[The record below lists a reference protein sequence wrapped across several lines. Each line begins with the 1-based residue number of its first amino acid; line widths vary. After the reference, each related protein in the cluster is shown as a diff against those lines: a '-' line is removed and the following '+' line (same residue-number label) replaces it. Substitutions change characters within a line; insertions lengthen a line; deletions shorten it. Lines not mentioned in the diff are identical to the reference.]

1 LSRITKAVIPAAG
14 LGTRFLPATKAQP
27 KEMLPVVDKPT
38 IQYIVEE
45 ALEAG
50 IEDILI
56 ITGRGKSMIMDH
68 FDKSFELETTLV
80 QRGKED
86 LYREVDKI
94 SRLANIFTIRQKE
107 PLGLGHAVLCA
118 KNFVGAD
125 PFALMLGDNFVL
137 GERPCLAQLAEI
149 FAETEQTVIGLME
162 VTESEVSRYG
172 IVRTQGEAASGKV
185 VIESLVEKP
194 APAEAPSRLAIM
206 GRYILTPEIFSI
218 LEGLPPGRGGEIQ
231 LTDGISRLRQ
241 IQPVYGCVIEGEN
254 FDVGDRMGF
263 IRTNVEIALR
273 RQDMRREMLEY
284 LSSLRERLEDA
295 EA

>member
-1 LSRITKAVIPAAG
+1 LRRITKAVIPAAG

-50 IEDILI
+50 VEDILI
-56 ITGRGKSMIMDH
+56 VTGRGKSMIMDH

-80 QRGKED
+80 QRGKEE

-118 KNFVGAD
+118 RTFAGNE

-149 FAETEQTVIGLME
+149 FAETGRTVIGLME
-162 VTESEVSRYG
+162 VDESEVSRYG
-172 IVRTQGEAASGKV
+172 IVRTREAAAGKV
-185 VIESLVEKP
+185 MIEALVEKP
-194 APAEAPSRLAIM
+194 LPAEAPSRLAIM
-206 GRYILTPEIFSI
+206 GRYILTPEIFSV
-218 LEGLPPGRGGEIQ
+218 LETLPPDQGGEIQ
-231 LTDGISRLRQ
+231 LTDGISRLRRT
-241 IQPVYGCVIEGEN
+241 QPVYGCVIEGEN

-263 IRTNVEIALR
+263 IRANVEMALR
-273 RQDMRREMLEY
+273 RPDLRGEMLEY
-284 LSSLRERLEDA
+284 LADLGARVRHEK
-295 EA
+295 